1 MMVYML
7 LAAVVAHLT
16 FTLDRLQPGRSPVVP
31 VPAPAAAAAP
41 ARYGIMPEPVD
52 G

>member
-7 LAAVVAHLT
+7 PAAVVAHLT
-16 FTLDRLQPGRSPVVP
+16 LRLDRLQPGRSPVVP

-41 ARYGIMPEPVD
+41 AGFGITPEPVD